1 MVSSLKQLEPL
12 LVERAAKFLEVV
24 VFDQAG
30 SARGK
35 LHPVNQLPG
44 GNEKLP
50 LAVFGQTVHGTYYMR
65 PDNVEDKDM
74 LLRADPSTLRLL
86 PWAKDTTASVFA
98 DCFTLAGEPVGA
110 APRFVLQRV
119 LRHYEQAGLTP
130 VVAPEVEFYL
140 LPEDLACFTDSAE
153 QQSLLEAIHPVPVEP
168 YGVASL
174 YDLDDFFMQLTQQ
187 CQAQEIALGSVSQEL
202 GPGQFEANFHH
213 GPPLKL
219 ADDMVRF
226 KRTVKRLAATMRL
239 RAIFL
244 SKLDEELPGSSMHI
258 HQSVYDEAGQ
268 NVFSAADG
276 GPTPRL
282 QAYLGGLQCYLKPAL
297 VLFAPYANS
306 YRRFLSHWSSPVNL
320 EWAIDNRT
328 VGLRVPE
335 SPPEARRIENRLAG
349 SDVNPY
355 LAIAGSLAAGFLGLK
370 EELKASDPVKG
381 SAYEKPFA
389 LCRHLY
395 EAVDALR
402 GCKPLRE
409 LLGDEFVSLYTAMKL
424 REYRDVQ
431 GRIPTWELRELSRQ
445 I

>member
-1 MVSSLKQLEPL
+1 MNSLDQLEPWL
-12 LVERAAKFLEVV
+12 ARHEAKFLEVV

-30 SARGK
+30 NARGK
-35 LHPVNQLPG
+35 LRPVDRLPG

-65 PDNVEDKDM
+65 PDNVQDKDM
-74 LLRADPSTLRLL
+74 LLRPDPSTLCML
-86 PWAKDTTASVFA
+86 PWGQEATASVIA
-98 DCFTLAGEPVGA
+98 DCFAVSGEPIGA
-110 APRFVLQRV
+110 APRAVLKRV
-119 LRHYEQAGLTP
+119 LNHYEQAGLQP

-140 LPEDLACFTDSAE
+140 LPEDLPCFADDGGRKSMI
-153 QQSLLEAIHPVPVEP
+153 EAIRSVPVEP
-168 YGVASL
+168 YGLASL
-174 YDLDDFFMQLTQQ
+174 YDHESFFTKLTRQ
-187 CQAQEIALGSVSQEL
+187 CQAQDINLGAVLQEL

-226 KRTVKRLAATMRL
+226 KRTVKRLAAASRL

-244 SKLDEELPGSSMHI
+244 SKLDEELPGSSLHI
-258 HQSVYDEAGQ
+258 HQSVYDSDGH
-268 NVFSAADG
+268 NIFSASDG
-276 GPTPRL
+276 SPAPRFETF
-282 QAYLGGLQCYLKPAL
+282 LGGLQRYLKPAL

-320 EWAIDNRT
+320 EWAVDNRT
-328 VGLRVPE
+328 VGLRIPE

-355 LAIAGSLAAGFLGLK
+355 LAIAGTLAAGFLGL
-370 EELKASDPVKG
+370 EENRKASGRVDG

-389 LCRHLY
+389 LHRHLY
-395 EAVDALR
+395 EAVDSLR
-402 GCKPLRE
+402 NCEPLKD
-409 LLGDEFVSLYTAMKL
+409 LLGSEFVSLYTAMKL

-431 GRIPTWELRELSRQ
+431 QRIPPWELTELSRQ